1 MSAYII
7 SIMSRKEKSPSI
19 VELQTIEKQIHALLG
34 SNKRTQQEYMNML
47 LSPSNNSDS
56 KNKLETLN
64 NVNDTILSLIDK
76 AKVKISEIYPKGI
89 KNQDMITLDNTKLN
103 GIIQNMKKEDNKLK
117 KLLRSLVSADGENN
131 DASLQKISARFQYVF
146 FAILSVAVVFLTM
159 NTFNDSET
167 NTIETVILVVAAAL
181 VMYHAGLLVF

>member
-1 MSAYII
+1 
-7 SIMSRKEKSPSI
+7 
-19 VELQTIEKQIHALLG
+19 
-34 SNKRTQQEYMNML
+34 
-47 LSPSNNSDS
+47 
-56 KNKLETLN
+56 
-64 NVNDTILSLIDK
+64 
-76 AKVKISEIYPKGI
+76 
-89 KNQDMITLDNTKLN
+89 MITLDNTKLN